1 MEIKQRMSK
10 RFAWLLGVGLLISI
24 GVLVACGTNF
34 NPSADGLIVVGSQ
47 GSGLLETYSFSLSS
61 GHSSSISNP
70 PADTSNQVCVLKGIP
85 SSILIDPAGTYAYT
99 IINGNS
105 TCGNANINN
114 IVSFKINSDGTIAQ
128 SGTLTP
134 DPNPTALAM
143 DSSGKFLFVVEGL
156 NTVPPQGTPQ
166 PNQMPCPG
174 TGTAP
179 QRGVC
184 VYAIGSGG
192 ALTPV
197 LGTFN
202 FNLPTG
208 FQTPN
213 FAALAVTP
221 TVFPA
226 IGVNGVQN
234 AVCSTPGLPQP
245 TTEFL
250 YVADSVNNVV
260 WQYQVNMSTGVLTN
274 PPSQSQVRS
283 FPAGTTPSGV
293 AVDPCYRFVYVSD
306 LQTNQISAFTICNGL
321 PTQSAQHCPQTPDG
335 SLVAVSGSPFS
346 LTTGNGPGP
355 IVVDPFGKFVY
366 VLDTLSSQISTFQIS
381 PISGSIT
388 AGPIAATGLQP
399 ISIAIRGDDNW
410 LFVTNFQSA
419 TLSQYSIT
427 PSNGALTPQPAIG
440 TDNEPWG
447 VAVK

>member
-70 PADTSNQVCVLKGIP
+70 PADTSNKVCVLNGIP
-85 SSILIDPAGTYAYT
+85 SSILIDPAGAYAYT

-105 TCGNANINN
+105 ACGNQGKNN

-128 SGTLTP
+128 TGTLTS
-134 DPNPTALAM
+134 DPTPTALAM

-156 NTVPPQGTPQ
+156 G
-166 PNQMPCPG
+166 G
-174 TGTAP
+174 
-179 QRGVC
+179 GVET
-184 VYAIGSGG
+184 YAIGSGG
-192 ALTPV
+192 ALTLVP
-197 LGTFN
+197 GTFN
-202 FNLPTG
+202 FSLPTG

-213 FAALAVTP
+213 FAALAVSP